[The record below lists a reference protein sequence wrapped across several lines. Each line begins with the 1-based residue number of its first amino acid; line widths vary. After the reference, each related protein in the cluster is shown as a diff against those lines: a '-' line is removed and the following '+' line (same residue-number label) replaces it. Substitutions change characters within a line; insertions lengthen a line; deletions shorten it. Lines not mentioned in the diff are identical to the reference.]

1 MTLIWQGL
9 CAYGCIQ
16 DPINIKC
23 IKKGLNWELVLM
35 TKSEF
40 ALESLEIIDLS
51 RIGGNCKIGHVFI
64 VFGDNTAVF

>member
-1 MTLIWQGL
+1 
-9 CAYGCIQ
+9 
-16 DPINIKC
+16 
-23 IKKGLNWELVLM
+23 M